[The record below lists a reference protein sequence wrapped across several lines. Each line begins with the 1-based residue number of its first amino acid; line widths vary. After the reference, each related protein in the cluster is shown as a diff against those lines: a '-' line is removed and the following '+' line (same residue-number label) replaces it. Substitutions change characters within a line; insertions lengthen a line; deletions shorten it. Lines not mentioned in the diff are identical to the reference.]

1 MGLSI
6 WHLLMVLLIVAL
18 LFGTKKLRNIG
29 GDLGSAIKGF
39 KSAMGSEEN
48 REDDAERRLHN
59 SDRPVGGR
67 VYDNDAKAPRHE
79 TEATP
84 KERL

>member
-29 GDLGSAIKGF
+29 GDLGSAIKSF
-39 KSAMGSEEN
+39 KSALGSEEN
-48 REDDAERRLHN
+48 REDDPKRRLGN
-59 SDRPVGGR
+59 SEQPASGH
-67 VYDNDAKAPRHE
+67 VYDGQASRHASG
-79 TEATP
+79 TEP
-84 KERL
+84 KERV